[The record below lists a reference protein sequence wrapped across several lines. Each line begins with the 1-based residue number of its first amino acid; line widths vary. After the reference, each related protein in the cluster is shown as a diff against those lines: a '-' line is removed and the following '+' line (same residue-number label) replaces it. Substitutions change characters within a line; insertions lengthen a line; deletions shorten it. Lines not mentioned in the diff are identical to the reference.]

1 MKKTIDIS
9 KLELALNTN
18 SSKELKL
25 GYLYLY
31 LNSDHAGVVKVTD
44 DLRHGLSEF
53 SGLMGSIWISS
64 LFQSM
69 GNLLTFKDDL
79 IIIRDYIDWTYG
91 YLKPD
96 YNPHAKAWAA
106 IDKHGLKY
114 SKNLNQ
120 VTHSNL

>member
-1 MKKTIDIS
+1 MKKIIDIS
-9 KLELALNTN
+9 KLELALDTNT
-18 SSKELKL
+18 SKELKL

-44 DLRHGLSEF
+44 DLRHGLSDF
-53 SGLMGSIWISS
+53 SGLMGSIWIDS

-69 GNLLTFKDDL
+69 GNLLTFKNDL

-91 YLKPD
+91 YLKRD
-96 YNPHAKAWAA
+96 YNPHAKAWKS

-114 SKNLNQ
+114 CADKNDI
-120 VTHSNL
+120 S